1 VSVIRKSGLERQLEG
16 VGILQRCGEGRSV
29 ECRATRNSQRFRNG
43 LVASMERHAPALP
56 VTDALWALS
65 DGHAGNVRQAVA
77 LASALGEAPVEQVVL
92 QPSLAARAFAPRRYP
107 LLARPF
113 GRDFATGPVP
123 KVAIG
128 CGRQAALATRL
139 LRERGSRAVQIL
151 DPRIA
156 PAHWDLVIAPE
167 HDRLRGANVIH
178 TLGSLHP
185 VDDAWLADA
194 RTRFAAFA
202 ELPQPRTA
210 VLLGGSSR
218 HVRFDRMAFE
228 VLAANLEAV
237 LARDGGSVLVT
248 ISRRTPREL
257 REALRRRFAET
268 PGLTW
273 LGEEEGPNPYAGLLA
288 WADRIV
294 CSPDSVNMVSE
305 ACATRVPVFVFDPQ
319 RAGGRVRMFLDS
331 LLQRGRIRAMA
342 ATLDPFEVEP
352 LRETTRV
359 AEAVRQRLDLNG

>member
-1 VSVIRKSGLERQLEG
+1 
-16 VGILQRCGEGRSV
+16 
-29 ECRATRNSQRFRNG
+29 
-43 LVASMERHAPALP
+43 MERHAPALP
-56 VTDALWALS
+56 VADALWALS

-77 LASALGEAPVEQVVL
+77 LASALNVSPVEQIVL
-92 QPSLAARAFAPRRYP
+92 QPSLAARMFAPRRYP

-113 GRDFATGPVP
+113 GHDFMTGPAP
-123 KVAIG
+123 KIAIG

-139 LRERGSRAVQIL
+139 LRERGSHAVQIL

-156 PAHWDLVIAPE
+156 PAHWDLVVAPE

-185 VDDAWLADA
+185 VDDAWLAEA
-194 RTRFAAFA
+194 RTRFAVFA

-228 VLAANLEAV
+228 VLAAKLGAAM
-237 LARDGGSVLVT
+237 ARDGGSVLVT

-257 REALRRRFAET
+257 REALRQRFAQA
-268 PGLTW
+268 PGLAW
-273 LGEEEGPNPYAGLLA
+273 LGEDDGPNPYAGLLA

-305 ACATRVPVFVFDPQ
+305 ACATRVPVFVFEPQ
-319 RAGGRVRMFLDS
+319 RARGRVRMFLDS
-331 LLQRGRIRAMA
+331 LLQRGRIRAMDTMLA
-342 ATLDPFEVEP
+342 PFEVEP
-352 LRETTRV
+352 LRETARV
-359 AEAVRQRLDLNG
+359 AEEVRKRLGSPVGAGHARD